1 MFQFFRSRKV
11 VQPTSP
17 APAPTPA
24 KTTMP
29 PEGVTLEI
37 AETATFKSKLIVEGE
52 GHVITIG
59 AGSRVRG
66 SIRLK
71 GRNHRITIGQD
82 VDLNDQIDVRGRDN
96 RMTIGDKVALGGRLV
111 ITGNGQSIDIGNGTV
126 ARDTYVLCHEEQ
138 YVRIGR
144 GCLFSRNVEI
154 RTTDAHALICRETG
168 ERLNRAQPIEIGD
181 HVWMGVGVLVSKGAK
196 IADDNVVG
204 AKSFVAKPF
213 LESGTVI
220 AGVPAKVVKRG
231 VTWQRDTKEKYDPDK
246 LDGWRALAMPFS
258 LYLSSGLFPFVV

>member
-1 MFQFFRSRKV
+1 MFQFFRSRKA
-11 VQPTSP
+11 VQPGPP
-17 APAPTPA
+17 APAPI
-24 KTTMP
+24 
-29 PEGVTLEI
+29 PEGVTLDI
-37 AETATFKSKLIVEGE
+37 SETATFKSKLVVEGE

-66 SIRLK
+66 SIRIK

-82 VDLNDQIDVRGRDN
+82 VDLNDHIDVRGRDN
-96 RMTIGDKVALGGRLV
+96 RIVIGDKVALGGRLV
-111 ITGNGQSIDIGNGTV
+111 MTGTGQSIDVGNGTV

-154 RTTDAHALICRETG
+154 RTSDAHALICRETG
-168 ERLNRAQPIEIGD
+168 NRLNLAQPIEIGD

-204 AKSFVAKPF
+204 AKSFVSKPF

-231 VTWQRDTKEKYDPDK
+231 VTWQRDCKQKYDVDT
-246 LDGWRALAMPFS
+246 LDGWRALVFSFS
-258 LYLSSGLFPFVV
+258 LYLSSDLLVFVV

>member
-1 MFQFFRSRKV
+1 MFQFFRSCKV
-11 VQPTSP
+11 VTPASP
-17 APAPTPA
+17 ERVPTPA
-24 KTTMP
+24 KVTMP

-37 AETATFKSKLIVEGE
+37 AETATLKSKLIIAGE

-82 VDLNDQIDVRGRDN
+82 VDLNDHITMRGQDN
-96 RMTIGDKVALGGRLV
+96 RITIGNKVAIGGDMTI
-111 ITGNGQSIDIGNGTV
+111 TGTGKSIDIGNGTV
-126 ARDTYVLCHEEQ
+126 ARDTYILCHEEQ

-144 GCLFSRNVEI
+144 ACLFSRNVEI

-168 ERLNRAQPIEIGD
+168 ERLNPSQPIEIGD
-181 HVWMGVGVLVSKGAK
+181 HVWLGVGVLVSKGAK
-196 IADDNVVG
+196 IAEDNVVG

-231 VTWQRDTKEKYDPDK
+231 VTWQRDTREKYDPDE
-246 LDGWRALAMPFS
+246 LDGWRALAIPLS
-258 LYLSSGLFPFVV
+258 LYLSSGLLPFVV